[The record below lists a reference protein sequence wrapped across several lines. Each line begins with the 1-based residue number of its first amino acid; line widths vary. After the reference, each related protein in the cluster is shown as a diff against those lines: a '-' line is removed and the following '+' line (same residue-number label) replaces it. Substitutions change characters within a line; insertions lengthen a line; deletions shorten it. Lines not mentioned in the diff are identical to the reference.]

1 MDVRVF
7 ILIFCIFEEV
17 TNSFNFAE
25 LSVYYEMNYVV
36 IRYVSRCLT

>member
-25 LSVYYEMNYVV
+25 LSVYYEMNFAMLLSGTFGGV
-36 IRYVSRCLT
+36 